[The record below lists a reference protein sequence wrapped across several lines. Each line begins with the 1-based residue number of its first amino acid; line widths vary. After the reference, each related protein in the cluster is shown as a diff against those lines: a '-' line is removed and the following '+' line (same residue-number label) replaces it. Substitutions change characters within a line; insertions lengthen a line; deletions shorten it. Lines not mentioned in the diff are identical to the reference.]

1 VKEKEYF
8 KQFDIKYGSL
18 ALGKHQME
26 VEINNTFFEKYKNVD
41 IKNVDIQVVITIERK
56 ETMVFLNFDMQGFI
70 VSFCDICLENLTIPI
85 SKQELLILK
94 KTGTARENNNEN
106 IVFVGEKEYFYNIE
120 QLLYEYIVTY
130 IPIRKVHQGTGK
142 ETCNLDMLK
151 RIEEAKNGS
160 QSQKDERWEVLK
172 EIKFE

>member
-8 KQFDIKYGSL
+8 KQFDIKYRSL

-26 VEINNTFFEKYKNVD
+26 VEINNTFFEKYKNDDV
-41 IKNVDIQVVITIERK
+41 KNADIQVNITIERK
-56 ETMVFLNFDMQGFI
+56 EIMVFLNFDMQGFI

-85 SKQELLILK
+85 SKQEILILK
-94 KTGTARENNNEN
+94 KTGTARENNSEN

-130 IPIRKVHQGTGK
+130 IPIRKVHQEAGK